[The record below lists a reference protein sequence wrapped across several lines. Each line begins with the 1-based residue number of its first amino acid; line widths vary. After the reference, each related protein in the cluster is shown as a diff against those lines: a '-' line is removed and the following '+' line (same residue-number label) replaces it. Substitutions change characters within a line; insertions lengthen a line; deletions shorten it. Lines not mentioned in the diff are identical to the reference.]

1 MGKGMWQRERER
13 GKRIRTSSVGG
24 HDNQVAAKKKKV
36 LLLIN
41 LLIGEKNF
49 SFLFLRVRGEK
60 GKGSNQERGR
70 LGVMNGVVVV
80 VVDVDGWMGRI
91 DGRTMYVC
99 EYMYVLG
106 VSEMTS
112 DAI

>member
-1 MGKGMWQRERER
+1 MITKSRQ
-13 GKRIRTSSVGG
+13 
-24 HDNQVAAKKKKV
+24 KKKV

-49 SFLFLRVRGEK
+49 SFLFLQGGERRAK
-60 GKGSNQERGR
+60 GAIRKEGGW
-70 LGVMNGVVVV
+70 GVMNGVVVV

-99 EYMYVLG
+99 EYVCVG
-106 VSEMTS
+106 CE
-112 DAI
+112 